1 MVSPA
6 PIQAPALLR
15 EACARPPLPVH
26 PMSVADLAEF
36 SLAQEAALNA
46 CEARADALVTL
57 IDAYN
62 AALAD

>member
-1 MVSPA
+1 
-6 PIQAPALLR
+6 
-15 EACARPPLPVH
+15 
-26 PMSVADLAEF
+26 MSVADLAEF